1 MIEEAIN
8 KLRENVDLESDL
20 MVQAM
25 EEIMTGSAQPDE
37 IEAFLRGLCSK
48 GETIDEIAAAAK
60 VMRRHATKIK
70 SKEQII
76 LDTCGTGGDGTGTFN
91 ISTIG
96 ALVAAGAGVVVAKH
110 GNKSVSSKCGSAD
123 LLTALGV
130 KIDLEPE
137 KVEACLE
144 RIGFGFLY
152 APLLHKAMKYAM
164 PVRRKMGIRTI
175 FNVLGPL
182 TNPAG
187 ANFQLLGVYDKNLTQ
202 ALAKALK
209 SLGSEHVLVVHG
221 EDGLDEVTTTA
232 QTQISELKDGQIKTY
247 KVDPAEFGLKK
258 AHLEDLKGADAASN
272 VKITLDI
279 LKGKVGPQRDI
290 VLLNAGCAIYAV
302 DKTPPLKGIGGS
314 IPLDKVS
321 SIKEGMLKAAESI
334 DSGKALE
341 KLEQLKE
348 FTNK

>member
-8 KLRENVDLESDL
+8 KINENIDLSQGQ

-25 EEIMTGSAQPDE
+25 EEIMTGQALPEQ

-48 GETIDEIAAAAK
+48 GESIDEITAAAK

-70 SKEQII
+70 SNEKDI

-96 ALVAAGAGVVVAKH
+96 ALVAAGAGVRVAKH

-123 LLTALGV
+123 LLITLGV

-137 KVEACLE
+137 KVEACLAK
-144 RIGFGFLY
+144 IGFGFLY

-164 PVRRKMGIRTI
+164 PVRKKMGLRTI
-175 FNVLGPL
+175 FNILGPL

-187 ANFQLLGVYDKNLTQ
+187 ANFQLLGVFNAELTESLANVLKNL
-202 ALAKALK
+202 
-209 SLGSEHVLVVHG
+209 GSKHVLVVHG
-221 EDGLDEVTTTA
+221 DDGLDEVTTTGP
-232 QTQISELKDGQIKTY
+232 TQISELKQGQVKTY
-247 KVDPAEFGLKK
+247 KLDPTELGINK
-258 AHLEDLKGADAASN
+258 ARPEDLKGGDAAFN
-272 VKITLDI
+272 AELAQAI
-279 LKGKVGPQRDI
+279 LKGKLGPQRDI
-290 VLLNAGCAIYAV
+290 VLLNAGCAIYAA
-302 DKTPPLKGIGGS
+302 DKT
-314 IPLDKVS
+314 S
-321 SIKEGMLKAAESI
+321 SIKEGIARAAESI

-341 KLEQLKE
+341 KLEQLKQ